1 MIIIPGPANLDLGS
15 KIAEKLDVKSYP
27 VDHRIF
33 PDGESYIKI
42 SPNVVNETVSIIQ
55 TTAPEPDRKLIQVLI
70 MSKTI
75 KDFGAKRII
84 LVVPYLAYSRQD
96 KRFLKGEALT
106 LDVIL
111 ALFEKVGVS
120 DLVVVDI
127 HNEKA
132 LQEVA
137 VNNKI
142 AVHNLSAVPAIAEYF
157 KTNGYKDAYSLSPDK
172 GAIHLAQKSNLI
184 LKGGYGFFE
193 KSRDRKTGDI
203 EMKVKGLNV
212 SGKKAVVLDDIISSG
227 STMAKA
233 VKALIEQGA
242 VKVAAASSHALFIG
256 DAIKKLNKAGADM
269 ILSTD
274 TVMNPYSKVSIAH
287 LIAEYLKSI

>member
-1 MIIIPGPANLDLGS
+1 MIIIPGPASLDLGS
-15 KIAEKLDVKSYP
+15 KIAEKLEVKSYP

-42 SPNVVNETVSIIQ
+42 SPNVENEIVSIIQ
-55 TTAPEPDRKLIQVLI
+55 TTAPEPDRKLIQLLI

-75 KDFGAKRII
+75 KDFGANRII

-127 HNEKA
+127 HNERS

-142 AVHNLSAVPAIAEYF
+142 SVHNLSAVPAMAEYL
-157 KTNGYKDAYSLSPDK
+157 KTNGYKGAYSLSPDK
-172 GAIHLAQKSNLI
+172 GAVHLAQESDLI

-193 KSRDRKTGDI
+193 KSRDRRTGDI

-227 STMAKA
+227 GTMAKA
-233 VKALIEQGA
+233 VKGLIEQGA
-242 VKVAAASSHALFIG
+242 VKIAAASSHALFIG

-287 LIAEYLKSI
+287 LVAEYLGSI